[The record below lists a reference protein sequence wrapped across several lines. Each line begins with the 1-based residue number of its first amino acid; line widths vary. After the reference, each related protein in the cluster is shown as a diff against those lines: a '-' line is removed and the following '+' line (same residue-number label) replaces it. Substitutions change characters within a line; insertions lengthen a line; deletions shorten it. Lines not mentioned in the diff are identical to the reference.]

1 MHPSLDG
8 AQYGRPSR
16 HYKLYLSAL
25 FGCCPHAVN
34 RPQLSVSE
42 LMADRP
48 LHKSKTAIGSTIA
61 PNSDSE
67 LPTAY
72 VLSKM

>member
-1 MHPSLDG
+1 
-8 AQYGRPSR
+8 
-16 HYKLYLSAL
+16 
-25 FGCCPHAVN
+25 
-34 RPQLSVSE
+34 
-42 LMADRP
+42 MADRP

-67 LPTAY
+67 LPTAC

>member
-1 MHPSLDG
+1 
-8 AQYGRPSR
+8 
-16 HYKLYLSAL
+16 
-25 FGCCPHAVN
+25 
-34 RPQLSVSE
+34 
-42 LMADRP
+42 MADRP

-61 PNSDSE
+61 PTSDSE